1 MKTKSKLG
9 FGLKNNSEKQKNR
22 KKSTQQRRKKK
33 PPTSVKQLLNA
44 AMKNAKTIISSQ
56 QPNSIEKASQLAVDA
71 AKLAL
76 VKKKITKTKIRN
88 GLPRV
93 IPVPK
98 IGGVLPLIPIFA
110 GLSAIGALM
119 GGSAS
124 VANAV
129 LATNNAK
136 KRLTENKRHNET
148 MEAIS
153 LGKSTSSNDRNG
165 KGLFLAPYKRGFG
178 LYHQN
183 PFSKNVL

>member
-1 MKTKSKLG
+1 MKKM
-9 FGLKNNSEKQKNR
+9 
-22 KKSTQQRRKKK
+22 
-33 PPTSVKQLLNA
+33 LNA
-44 AMKNAKTIISSQ
+44 AVKNAKTVISTQ
-56 QPNSIEKASQLAVDA
+56 QPRSVEEASEIAVNA

-76 VKKKITKTKIRN
+76 AKRKISKANVQN

-110 GLSAIGALM
+110 GLSALGALL

-129 LATNNAK
+129 IAANNAK
-136 KRLTENKRHNET
+136 KKLAENKRHNE
-148 MEAIS
+148 MIEAIS
-153 LGKSTSSNDRNG
+153 LGKPTSSGNRNG
-165 KGLFLAPYKRGFG
+165 RGLFLAPYKRGFG

-183 PFSKNVL
+183 PISKN